1 METNKLDSFF
11 RKSINESEDYYNI
24 EANNAKER
32 IWNQV
37 RHKKKMLVIPIF
49 FRLLAAA
56 CILLFISTSILFVLN
71 LKSLNRINTLVEL
84 NTEMENK
91 AAIQSKN
98 EIIKN
103 ELLRAENQHL
113 PDTVFIE
120 KIVSVAKPV
129 IQKIR
134 ITDTVYVPQVV
145 YVEKEAIPEFIVAS
159 ENTILADSI
168 IQKTTGNYETEILIS
183 NNEDIKK
190 EKQKKFKLKF
200 GGNQNTGNDGRIA
213 LSSKL

>member
-11 RKSINESEDYYNI
+11 RKSINESEDHYNI

-37 RHKKKMLVIPIF
+37 RHKKKMLVIPLF

-56 CILLFISTSILFVLN
+56 CIFLLISTSILFLLN
-71 LKSLNRINTLVEL
+71 LKTEKKIDALVAL
-84 NTEMENK
+84 NTELENK
-91 AAIQSKN
+91 VAINNTNSL
-98 EIIKN
+98 IKN
-103 ELLRAENQHL
+103 ESEIASKLNSA
-113 PDTVFIE
+113 DTVFIE
-120 KIVSVAKPV
+120 KTVVITKPV
-129 IQKIR
+129 IQKER
-134 ITDTVYVPQVV
+134 ITDTVYIPQIV
-145 YVEKEAIPEFIVAS
+145 YVEKEISPESVIVFENIIP
-159 ENTILADSI
+159 ADSS
-168 IQKTTGNYETEILIS
+168 IQKISGNYETEILIS

-200 GGNQNTGNDGRIA
+200 GGNQNPGSDGTIA